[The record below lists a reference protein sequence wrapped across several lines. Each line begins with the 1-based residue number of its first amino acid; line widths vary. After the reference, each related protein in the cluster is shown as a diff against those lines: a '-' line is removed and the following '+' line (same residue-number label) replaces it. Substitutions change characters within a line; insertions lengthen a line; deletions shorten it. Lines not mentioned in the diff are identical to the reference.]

1 MDAEPIV
8 TEAYFVH
15 NRSHM
20 AHWSKM
26 IYILALSNINKMI
39 RELQFQ
45 VSMIEDFLTYYLK
58 FY

>member
-1 MDAEPIV
+1 
-8 TEAYFVH
+8 
-15 NRSHM
+15 
-20 AHWSKM
+20 M
-26 IYILALSNINKMI
+26 IYTLALSNINEMI